1 MDKMKRMMALL
12 LALVMALGLA
22 ACGGGSNGGGN
33 GGNGN
38 GGKAEATP
46 TPEYVYASE
55 FTKLPGGE
63 SDRSLNVV
71 LTTENGFYGT
81 RNEVVGQREPY
92 PGETRMWDGQFNRYA
107 TKLYFMGFD
116 GSMTELKNY
125 EPAAVA
131 DVPENAETGTGI
143 QGMALDSQGKLL
155 VLENAYASWNEAPE
169 GVNYGDDSWWDYY
182 QNKNTNF
189 IKAKKLYE
197 EFPELQKECEILKP
211 LAFAFDGGAY
221 QLLTVNKPVEKVED
235 LKGLTIWCEAD
246 FNDFL
251 AGCGATTVNTPW
263 SEVYSSL
270 QKNMYDGLFIA
281 VETLQACN
289 FAEVCNYVTM
299 VDLNYLA
306 APGDF
311 MNWDSYNALPA
322 DLKALFD
329 DPENIAFI
337 EERMDKSGEESDAA
351 VIEWAKSEAGTTFIE
366 LSDEEHQKFVD
377 ILNESK
383 KSVAEEWDAQ
393 GLPGTELL
401 NRMIELSNE
410 Y

>member
-1 MDKMKRMMALL
+1 MKNL
-12 LALVMALGLA
+12 LAILLCLAVVFSFA
-22 ACGGGSNGGGN
+22 ACGGSDTPAEPADNGGDAATDDTVYEIKFSVEGSKGLRMMNQWEEWENRIVEQSNGRIEFKNYYDSTLLDNTAEVPQLLAGIADIGN
-33 GGNGN
+33 IH
-38 GGKAEATP
+38 K
-46 TPEYVYASE
+46 YASDGFVMFE
-55 FTKLPGGE
+55 KWKGFTM
-63 SDRSLNVV
+63 
-71 LTTENGFYGT
+71 GT
-81 RNEVVGQREPY
+81 PN
-92 PGETRMWDGQFNRYA
+92 DGQIE
-107 TKLYFMGFD
+107 M
-116 GSMTELKNY
+116 
-125 EPAAVA
+125 
-131 DVPENAETGTGI
+131 
-143 QGMALDSQGKLL
+143 
-155 VLENAYASWNEAPE
+155 
-169 GVNYGDDSWWDYY
+169 
-182 QNKNTNF
+182 
-189 IKAKKLYE
+189 AKKLYE

-289 FAEVCNYVTM
+289 FAEVCQYVTM

-311 MNWDSYNALPA
+311 MNWDSYNALPD

-329 DPENIAFI
+329 DPENVAFI

-366 LSDEEHQKFVD
+366 LSDEEHQRFVD

-383 KSVAEEWDAQ
+383 KSVAEAWDAQ